1 MVNSIKNLKQIK
13 GKKVLLR
20 LDLNVQVVDGKIL
33 DDYRLVSAKETINF
47 LLQKKAKIIII
58 SHLGKAEGKFSEK
71 YSLKPVAKG
80 LKLIIKKPI
89 KFISEYDPRKAK
101 ALVDKMKNEEIV
113 LLENLR
119 FNPGE
124 ISNDNNF
131 AKDLAALA
139 DIYIND
145 AFSVSH
151 RAQASVE
158 AIKKYLPSY
167 AGLLLA
173 EELKALDKILK
184 PKKPFIAIMGGAKI
198 STKAPLIEKF
208 LPKASKILIGGALA
222 TTIVKD
228 LGLEV
233 GKSFCDDNSAKI
245 VKKMFKNKNSFSK
258 ILLPID
264 FVVLGPN
271 NKLRLARPDE
281 VKKNESIMDIGPET
295 IGLFAEH
302 IKTAAT
308 LVWNGP
314 MGKFEDERFKQ
325 GSLSLARLVA
335 ARSRGKAYGLVGGGE
350 TVAVLKMTKMEEYI
364 DFISTAGGAMLSYLG
379 GEKMPGLKK
388 IVK

>member
-33 DDYRLVSAKETINF
+33 DDYRLVSAKETIDF
-47 LLQKKAKIIII
+47 LIQKKAKIIII
-58 SHLGKAEGKFSEK
+58 SHLGKAEGEFAEK
-71 YSLKPVAKG
+71 YSLKPVAKA

-89 KFISEYDPRKAK
+89 KFISEHDPKKAK
-101 ALVDKMKNEEIV
+101 ALVDKIKNEEIV

-124 ISNDNNF
+124 ISNDNTF
-131 AKDLAALA
+131 AKDLAVLA

-228 LGLEV
+228 LGFEV

-245 VKKMFKNKNSFSK
+245 VKKIFKNKNSFSK

-271 NKLRLARPDE
+271 NKVRLARPDE

-302 IKTAAT
+302 IKTAST

-335 ARSRGKAYGLVGGGE
+335 ARSRGSAYGLVGGGE